1 LPEVEGAVVEV
12 GLLLDE
18 GEAEAGTGRAGSG
31 AAGEAFFRGVALVGW
46 DAGAVVADGDP
57 GGGGVVGEAD
67 VDGAVGPAVEGGVVE
82 EVVHGEPLGDVGVAA
97 CGLGWGVPPYSKC
110 AMPFRRRRSGHDGT
124 GPF

>member
-1 LPEVEGAVVEV
+1 MVEV

-82 EVVHGEPLGDVGVAA
+82 EVVHGEPKAGRPALELQRVGGGEPLGDVGVAA
-97 CGLGWGVPPYSKC
+97 CGLGDGFGEEV
-110 AMPFRRRRSGHDGT
+110 GHGR
-124 GPF
+124 